1 MCRFRISIFAT
12 DGNQNLA
19 APEETICFYLA
30 HMDETSLENA
40 NFETSFDYDHGLFDD
55 VVIVAFCKIEPK
67 KMRIH

>member
-1 MCRFRISIFAT
+1 MFLSS
-12 DGNQNLA
+12 
-19 APEETICFYLA
+19 

-67 KMRIH
+67 KNANSLNLSNEVGRNQPARTNRKG